1 MTATTHARAVRSADA
16 LRGTL
21 LADAAPRLAAAAHL
35 DGGERLQ
42 VIDALATVL
51 DGVYA
56 HLPAKRAAY
65 ATDPVQALTLLRRRA
80 GDLSDAEFHLALT
93 RIVAGLRDRHT
104 RYTGPTP
111 LHGRVAAL
119 PFLVEAY
126 GAGPT
131 FVVSKVTSPTPATS
145 AESAGFPRVGG
156 ESPLSR
162 GEGADSAG
170 RAVGELP
177 GDFRAGAEI
186 VSWNGVPI
194 ARAVELHADVET
206 GGRPDA
212 RRARALESLTF
223 RALDFGPPP
232 DEWWVVVGYRP
243 VGARGGLG
251 AVREARFDWRVL
263 APGRAA
269 TAVSDAR
276 LARKLAVDPAG
287 EAVRRAKKMQF
298 STDLWLADAG
308 DAATAPMQDA
318 VSARALDDRTG
329 YLRLWSFDVQDD
341 DAYLDEVSRLLQG
354 LPQEQVV
361 VDLRGNPGGLVWAA
375 ERLLQLFTD
384 GPVLPVRFS
393 LVATPLTRQ
402 LADSPFNRLE
412 LEAWSPSLQDAV
424 TTGDVYAQPLP
435 VTDPGWCRDR
445 GRVYPGRAVA
455 VVDATTYSSGDLFAA
470 GWVDNGVGPLVAVGA
485 GPGTHATGGGGAT
498 VWTYAQLRDASAGT
512 DDPLPALPAGCGLT
526 VAVRRA
532 VRSAAGDGIPLEDLG
547 VAGRPYTMTKRDL
560 LDGNVDLLRFCAQ
573 VLGDE

>member
-1 MTATTHARAVRSADA
+1 MTTTTRAPTPDA

-21 LADAAPRLAAAAHL
+21 LADAAPRLAAASHL

-51 DGVYA
+51 EGVYA

-65 ATDPVQALTLLRRRA
+65 ATDPVQALALLRRRA
-80 GDLSDAEFHLALT
+80 GDLTDAEFHQTLT
-93 RIVAGLRDRHT
+93 RVVAGLRDRHT
-104 RYTGPTP
+104 RYAGPTP

-126 GAGPT
+126 GPVPT
-131 FVVSKVTSPTPATS
+131 FVVSKVSEGDGAPA
-145 AESAGFPRVGG
+145 
-156 ESPLSR
+156 
-162 GEGADSAG
+162 
-170 RAVGELP
+170 
-177 GDFRAGAEI
+177 DFAPGAEV

-194 ARAVELHADVET
+194 GRAVELHADAET

-223 RALDFGPPP
+223 RALDYGPPP

-243 VGARGGLG
+243 VRRGGGLG

-263 APGRAA
+263 TPGRAA
-269 TAVSDAR
+269 TAVRDAR

-298 STDLWLADAG
+298 STGLWRADQAAAEG
-308 DAATAPMQDA
+308 DAMQDV

-341 DAYLDEVSRLLQG
+341 DAYLDRVTALLAG
-354 LPQEQVV
+354 LPQERLV

-384 GPVLPVRFS
+384 GPVLPARFS
-393 LVATPLTRQ
+393 LVATPLTRA

-424 TTGDVYAQPLP
+424 TTGDVYSQPLP
-435 VTDPGWCRDR
+435 VTDPGWCHDR
-445 GRVYPGRAVA
+445 GRAYPGRAVA

-470 GWVDNGVGPLVAVGA
+470 GWLDNGVGPLVAVGA
-485 GPGTHATGGGGAT
+485 GTGAHATGGGGAT

-512 DDPLPALPAGCGLT
+512 DDPLPLLPAGCGLT

-560 LDGNVDLLRFCAQ
+560 LGGNADLLRFCAQ

>member
-1 MTATTHARAVRSADA
+1 MSATTHASAVRAADA

-21 LADAAPRLAAAAHL
+21 LAVVASRLAAAAHL

-42 VIDALATVL
+42 VVDALATVL
-51 DGVYA
+51 GGVYA

-65 ATDPVQALTLLRRRA
+65 ATDPVQALALLRRRA

-93 RIVAGLRDRHT
+93 RIVADLRDRHT

-126 GAGPT
+126 GPAPT
-131 FVVSKVTSPTPATS
+131 FVVSKVS
-145 AESAGFPRVGG
+145 E
-156 ESPLSR
+156 
-162 GEGADSAG
+162 ADG
-170 RAVGELP
+170 VP
-177 GDFRAGAEI
+177 DDFRPGAEV
-186 VSWNGVPI
+186 VSWNGVPV

-223 RALDFGPPP
+223 RALDYGPPP

-243 VGARGGLG
+243 VGARGGLE

-263 APGRAA
+263 TPGRAA
-269 TAVSDAR
+269 TAVRDAR

-298 STDLWLADAG
+298 STGLWQADAG
-308 DAATAPMQDA
+308 ATATTSMQDA

-341 DAYLDEVSRLLQG
+341 DAFLNEVTRLLRA
-354 LPQEQVV
+354 LPQERVV

-384 GPVLPVRFS
+384 GPVLPARFS

-424 TTGDVYAQPLP
+424 TTGDVYSQPLP
-435 VTDPGWCRDR
+435 VTDPAWCRDR
-445 GRVYPGRAVA
+445 GRAYPGRAVA

-512 DDPLPALPAGCGLT
+512 DEPLAALPAGCGLT

-532 VRSAAGDGIPLEDLG
+532 VRSATGDGIPLEDLG